1 MDVTCERCSTEYE
14 FDDALV
20 SERGTTVKCTNCGH
34 QFKVRRADGGA
45 VPERWVVRTVDGR
58 ELEFTALRD
67 LQSAISYTRVTRDDV
82 ISRGGARPR
91 RLGSIAELEPFFTL
105 GIAAPTMT
113 TPGLGIHS
121 GPARSRTPTPV
132 GLGVVSHPGAR
143 TEGSV
148 AIPLPTGPRGES
160 AVARRPAPTLD
171 DEATQSFE
179 GSGGILD
186 ERTRKAPETPPRPS
200 TPSRPPSMPPV
211 PYPGVVVSPEN
222 APPVPAAARVP
233 AFDTAVTRVAPGAAL
248 EGSRRSPKTTPGMPA
263 VTRAAPGAAP
273 EGSRR
278 SPKTTPGMPAMV
290 VPSPPSTAASISEA
304 QPPPPEPHGPDSS
317 SRMTL
322 PVGAAGSS
330 AVLLP
335 PEPTSDKAPRAPD
348 SNEVPSVDPPAVGR
362 RPVPSMMTPTPAPL
376 RSSRTDEIYSDP
388 RFSGVPSKR
397 SGGARLIVGLV
408 VAGLVLFT
416 GMTVGRK
423 YLAGGPSQG
432 TGPVADERIT
442 ELLREGEK
450 SLGEGDLE
458 TAKEQL
464 DKASERDPRD
474 VRVAAA
480 LARLATARADQRWL
494 KLRLMAADDPDR
506 ESTKRELDTLAQR
519 AKKAADAAAALA
531 PQDPTMIRYQV
542 DALRLLGDGDGARKL
557 TKSMAGTS
565 AQPEAALVLAGL
577 DLAEDKPDWPTVHD
591 RLRTAASGEQNL
603 GRARSMLVYALTRSG
618 DFAGAKAELDRLAAL
633 PRPHPLTSALRA
645 FLARSE
651 TSGAEVP
658 DDFREAIRLGN
669 EARTRGD
676 LARAERLFKAA
687 LQKSSGNK
695 DAQTGLADVAR
706 ARKETAEAIR
716 LYQQVLRGNPD
727 HAPALVGIADLKW
740 EIGDRKGAIAAY
752 KKLLQRDASGPHS
765 ERAKD
770 RIKQGAS
777 AGSGSGVRPDDGRVP
792 DDYVH
797 PGTVDTSDMPGTTPP
812 PTTATP
818 TAPTA
823 PTETPTATPSPPT
836 PPESPPPVDTS
847 DPPGSKPQ

>member
-34 QFKVRRADGGA
+34 QFKVRRADAGA

-91 RLGSIAELEPFFTL
+91 RLGSIAELEPFFTM
-105 GIAAPTMT
+105 GIAAPAMT

-132 GLGVVSHPGAR
+132 GLGVMSPPGAR

-160 AVARRPAPTLD
+160 AVARRPTPTLD
-171 DEATQSFE
+171 DEATQSLQ
-179 GSGGILD
+179 GNDGLTH
-186 ERTRKAPETPPRPS
+186 ERLRKTPEAPPRP
-200 TPSRPPSMPPV
+200 TPAARPPSMPPV

-222 APPVPAAARVP
+222 APPVPVAAKVP
-233 AFDTAVTRVAPGAAL
+233 SFDTAVTRVAPVAIPEGA
-248 EGSRRSPKTTPGMPA
+248 RRSPT
-263 VTRAAPGAAP
+263 
-273 EGSRR
+273 
-278 SPKTTPGMPAMV
+278 TTPGMPAMV
-290 VPSPPSTAASISEA
+290 PTPPSAEASISEA
-304 QPPPPEPHGPDSS
+304 QPPPSEPHGPDSS
-317 SRMTL
+317 NRQTL
-322 PVGAAGSS
+322 PVGAAGS
-330 AVLLP
+330 AVVLLP
-335 PEPTSDKAPRAPD
+335 PEPTSDKGLQAPD
-348 SNEVPSVDPPAVGR
+348 SGEVPSADPPAIGR
-362 RPVPSMMTPTPAPL
+362 RRSVPPMTPTPAPV
-376 RSSRTDEIYSDP
+376 RSSRSDEIYNDP
-388 RFSGVPSKR
+388 RFSGAPSKR

-408 VAGLVLFT
+408 VVGLVVFT

-432 TGPVADERIT
+432 SGPVVDERIS

-450 SLGEGDLE
+450 SLAEGDLE

-494 KLRLMAADDPDR
+494 KLRLMASDDPDR
-506 ESTKRELDTLAQR
+506 ESTKRELDTLAER
-519 AKKAADAAAALA
+519 AKKAADSAAALA
-531 PQDPTMIRYQV
+531 PQDPTLIRYQV
-542 DALRLLGDGDGARKL
+542 DALRLLGNGEGARKL

-603 GRARSMLVYALTRSG
+603 GRARSMLVYALTRAG

-633 PRPHPLTSALRA
+633 PRPHPLTPALRA

-651 TSGAEVP
+651 KDGKGTETAGAEVP
-658 DDFREAIRLGN
+658 EDFREAIRLGN
-669 EARTRGD
+669 EARTKGD
-676 LARAERLFKAA
+676 LARAERLFKGA
-687 LQKSSGNK
+687 LQKSPGNK

-706 ARKETAEAIR
+706 ARKEPSEAIR
-716 LYQQVLRGNPD
+716 LYQQVLNSNPD
-727 HAPALVGIADLKW
+727 HVPALAGLADLKW

-752 KKLLQRDASGPHS
+752 KQVLQRDANGPHS

-770 RIKQGAS
+770 RIKQGSS
-777 AGSGSGVRPDDGRVP
+777 AGSGPAERPDDGRVP

-797 PGTVDTSDMPGTTPP
+797 PGSVDTSDMPGTPPP

-823 PTETPTATPSPPT
+823 TPTATPAPTPSTPPPT
-836 PPESPPPVDTS
+836 PPPVDTS
-847 DPPGSKPQ
+847 DLKPQ